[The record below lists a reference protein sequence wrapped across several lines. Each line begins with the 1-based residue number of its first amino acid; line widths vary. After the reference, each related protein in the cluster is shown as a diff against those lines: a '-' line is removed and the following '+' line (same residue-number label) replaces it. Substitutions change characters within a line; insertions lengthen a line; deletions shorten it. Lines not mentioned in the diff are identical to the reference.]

1 MIVAG
6 LGGGEGIRLVL
17 ETEEAML
24 LSELADQVDSVLLL
38 GEADDPALGR
48 LLPNAYPEDVEASE
62 EFTRYTARASST
74 ASARPR
80 SRYATRQR
88 STTSTRAWC
97 RSSSPGQAW
106 GWLTFLTDLR
116 LILAERVGLDDDE
129 GDADVETRDDYLRAA
144 YEWAGFVQGSMLEVL
159 IPSSPELYYGAETAA
174 SAVRGIRSRVTMDTC
189 APGWHSCVPT

>member
-6 LGGGEGIRLVL
+6 LGGGDGIRIVL
-17 ETEEAML
+17 ESEEAML

-48 LLPNAYPEDVEASE
+48 LLPNAYPEDLEASD
-62 EFTRYTARASST
+62 EFTRYTRESLVDGKRQAAQSVRDAT
-74 ASARPR
+74 AVEHPDDGVVQIELDQA
-80 SRYATRQR
+80 
-88 STTSTRAWC
+88 
-97 RSSSPGQAW
+97 QAW

-129 GDADVETRDDYLRAA
+129 DDADVETRDDYLRAA

-159 IPSSPELYYGAETAA
+159 DPIKP
-174 SAVRGIRSRVTMDTC
+174 
-189 APGWHSCVPT
+189 

>member
-6 LGGGEGIRLVL
+6 LGGGEGIRIVL

-48 LLPNAYPEDVEASE
+48 LLPNAYPEDLEASE
-62 EFTRYTARASST
+62 EFTRYTRESLVDGKRQAAQSVRDAT
-74 ASARPR
+74 AVDDGDERVVQIELDQSE
-80 SRYATRQR
+80 
-88 STTSTRAWC
+88 
-97 RSSSPGQAW
+97 AW

-116 LILAERVGLDDDE
+116 LILAERVGIVEEGDDD
-129 GDADVETRDDYLRAA
+129 ADETRDDYLRAA

-159 IPSSPELYYGAETAA
+159 
-174 SAVRGIRSRVTMDTC
+174 D
-189 APGWHSCVPT
+189 PTDS

>member
-6 LGGGEGIRLVL
+6 LGGGDGVRIVL

-48 LLPNAYPEDVEASE
+48 LLPNAYPDDRDAAHD
-62 EFTRYTARASST
+62 FTRYTRDSLVDGKRQAAQRVRDAT
-74 ASARPR
+74 AVEE
-80 SRYATRQR
+80 
-88 STTSTRAWC
+88 
-97 RSSSPGQAW
+97 PGGVVQIELDQAEAW

-116 LILAERVGLDDDE
+116 LILAERVGIVEEDE
-129 GDADVETRDDYLRAA
+129 AGSDESRDDYLRAA

-159 IPSSPELYYGAETAA
+159 DPITG
-174 SAVRGIRSRVTMDTC
+174 
-189 APGWHSCVPT
+189 

>member
-6 LGGGEGIRLVL
+6 LGGGEGIRIVL

-48 LLPNAYPEDVEASE
+48 LLPNAYPEDLEASD
-62 EFTRYTARASST
+62 EFTRYTRESLVDGKRQAAQSVRDAT
-74 ASARPR
+74 AVEHPDDGVVQIELDQA
-80 SRYATRQR
+80 
-88 STTSTRAWC
+88 
-97 RSSSPGQAW
+97 QAW

-129 GDADVETRDDYLRAA
+129 DDADVETRDDYLRAA

-159 IPSSPELYYGAETAA
+159 DPIKP
-174 SAVRGIRSRVTMDTC
+174 
-189 APGWHSCVPT
+189 

>member
-6 LGGGEGIRLVL
+6 RNGGEGVRLVL
-17 ETEEAML
+17 ESEEAML

-48 LLPNAYPEDVEASE
+48 LLPNAYPEDLEASD
-62 EFTRYTARASST
+62 EFTRYTRESLVDGKRQAAQSVRDAT
-74 ASARPR
+74 AVEHPDDGVVQIELDQA
-80 SRYATRQR
+80 
-88 STTSTRAWC
+88 
-97 RSSSPGQAW
+97 QAW

-129 GDADVETRDDYLRAA
+129 DDADVETRDDYLRAA

-159 IPSSPELYYGAETAA
+159 DPIKP
-174 SAVRGIRSRVTMDTC
+174 
-189 APGWHSCVPT
+189 

>member
-6 LGGGEGIRLVL
+6 LGGGEGIRIVL

-48 LLPNAYPEDVEASE
+48 LLPNAYPEDLEASE
-62 EFTRYTARASST
+62 EFTRYTRDSLVDGKRQAAQSVRDAT
-74 ASARPR
+74 AVDHVDAGVVQIELDQ
-80 SRYATRQR
+80 A
-88 STTSTRAWC
+88 
-97 RSSSPGQAW
+97 QAW

-116 LILAERVGLDDDE
+116 LILAERVGVDDDE

-159 IPSSPELYYGAETAA
+159 DPIKP
-174 SAVRGIRSRVTMDTC
+174 
-189 APGWHSCVPT
+189 

>member
-6 LGGGEGIRLVL
+6 LGGGDGVRIVL

-48 LLPNAYPEDVEASE
+48 LLPNAYPDDRDAAHD
-62 EFTRYTARASST
+62 FTRYTRDSLVDGKRQAAQRVRDAT
-74 ASARPR
+74 AVEE
-80 SRYATRQR
+80 
-88 STTSTRAWC
+88 
-97 RSSSPGQAW
+97 PGGVVQIELDQSEAW

-116 LILAERVGLDDDE
+116 LILAERVGIVEEDE
-129 GDADVETRDDYLRAA
+129 AGSDESRDDYLRAA

-159 IPSSPELYYGAETAA
+159 DPITG
-174 SAVRGIRSRVTMDTC
+174 
-189 APGWHSCVPT
+189 

>member
-6 LGGGEGIRLVL
+6 RSGGEGVRLVL

-48 LLPNAYPEDVEASE
+48 LLPNAYPDDTSASH
-62 EFTRYTARASST
+62 EFARYTRDSLVDGFDRGRVADALRRLPLAVDDGVVQIELDQSE
-74 ASARPR
+74 
-80 SRYATRQR
+80 
-88 STTSTRAWC
+88 
-97 RSSSPGQAW
+97 AW

-116 LILAERVGLDDDE
+116 LILAERVGVIEE
-129 GDADVETRDDYLRAA
+129 GDDTADETRDDYLRAA

-159 IPSSPELYYGAETAA
+159 
-174 SAVRGIRSRVTMDTC
+174 D
-189 APGWHSCVPT
+189 PTDS

>member
-6 LGGGEGIRLVL
+6 LGGGDGIRIVL

-48 LLPNAYPEDVEASE
+48 LLPNAYPEDLEASD
-62 EFTRYTARASST
+62 EFTRYTRESLVDGKRQAAQSVRDAT
-74 ASARPR
+74 AVEHPDDGVVQIELDQA
-80 SRYATRQR
+80 
-88 STTSTRAWC
+88 
-97 RSSSPGQAW
+97 QAW

-129 GDADVETRDDYLRAA
+129 DDADVETRDDYLRAA

-159 IPSSPELYYGAETAA
+159 DPIKP
-174 SAVRGIRSRVTMDTC
+174 
-189 APGWHSCVPT
+189 

>member
-6 LGGGEGIRLVL
+6 LGGGEGVRIVL

-48 LLPNAYPEDVEASE
+48 LLPNAYPDDHDAAHDY
-62 EFTRYTARASST
+62 TRYTRDSLVDGKRQAAQRVRDAT
-74 ASARPR
+74 AVEE
-80 SRYATRQR
+80 
-88 STTSTRAWC
+88 
-97 RSSSPGQAW
+97 PGGVVQIELDQSEAW

-116 LILAERVGLDDDE
+116 LILAERVGIVDE
-129 GDADVETRDDYLRAA
+129 DETDADETRDDYLRAA

-159 IPSSPELYYGAETAA
+159 DPIKG
-174 SAVRGIRSRVTMDTC
+174 
-189 APGWHSCVPT
+189 

>member
-6 LGGGEGIRLVL
+6 LGGGDGIRIVL

-48 LLPNAYPEDVEASE
+48 LLPNAYPEDLESSD
-62 EFTRYTARASST
+62 EFTRYTRESLVDGKRQAAQSVRDAT
-74 ASARPR
+74 AVEHPDNGVVQIELDQA
-80 SRYATRQR
+80 
-88 STTSTRAWC
+88 
-97 RSSSPGQAW
+97 QAW

-129 GDADVETRDDYLRAA
+129 DDADVETRDDYLRAA

-159 IPSSPELYYGAETAA
+159 DPIKP
-174 SAVRGIRSRVTMDTC
+174 
-189 APGWHSCVPT
+189 